1 MTDNERKAYIA
12 VVAPLVQKYA
22 PQFNIMVCSPI
33 IAQFCLECGYGTS
46 NKVKVILED
55 GTIEWRHNYA
65 GLKWRN
71 NRCAISNE
79 YFEEWTAEQ
88 NADKTYTNIVSRFCK
103 FKSLEDCVIGYF
115 QWTNIAKYSN
125 LKGVTV
131 PRTYLENIKAD
142 GYATSLKYVDNLMR
156 VIDDWNLTQYDT
168 IKDVETMARPCVCI
182 DAGHYAK
189 YNRCPGIPEYYESEV
204 MWRLHL
210 MQKKYLEQLGIDVIT
225 TRPNQAVDLALHERG
240 KKAENCN
247 LFISDHSNAV
257 GNGMNETIDYVAL
270 YHLTD
275 DNTTTCDDISKE
287 VSNKLAP
294 VIAEIMGVEDG
305 FKVLS
310 RKADNDRNSD
320 GIMNDNY
327 YGVLHGAR
335 LVNVPGIIIEHSF
348 HTNSNTVRWLLK
360 DDNLDKLAKA
370 EAECIASYLLKR
382 VVEADKV
389 VEKSEDTKENT
400 SNLYRVQLGAFS
412 VKDNAE
418 RLKNNVLANGIE
430 AIVVKIDN
438 LYKVQCGAFSV
449 KANAEKR
456 LEFVRAMGHKNAFIT
471 SQGGS
476 VINSKPQKTVTEIA
490 KEVIAGKWGN
500 GADRK
505 KKLEAAGYDYDEVQR
520 KVNELL

>member
-1 MTDNERKAYIA
+1 MSKIEFIKQVA
-12 VVAPLVQKYA
+12 VLVQKYA
-22 PQFNIMVCSPI
+22 PLFDIWVHSPV
-33 IAQFCLECGYGTS
+33 IAQFCLESKYGTS
-46 NKVKVILED
+46 NKVKVLLED
-55 GTIEWRHNYA
+55 GSIEWRHNYA

-88 NADKTYTNIVSRFCK
+88 NKDKSYTNIVSRFCK
-103 FKSLEDCVIGYF
+103 FNSLEDCVIGYF

-125 LKGVTV
+125 LKGVTD

-142 GYATSLKYVDNLMR
+142 GYATSHDYVDNVMR
-156 VIDDWNLTQYDT
+156 VIDDWNLTQYDNA
-168 IKDVETMARPCVCI
+168 KETEKVKPCVCI

-189 YNRCPGIPEYYESEV
+189 YNRSPGIPEYYESEV
-204 MWRLHL
+204 MWKLHL
-210 MQKKYLEQLGIDVIT
+210 LQKKYLEQLGIDVIT
-225 TRPNQAVDLALHERG
+225 TRENQKIDLALHERG
-240 KKAENCN
+240 RKAENCK

-270 YHLTD
+270 YHLTE

-287 VSNKLAP
+287 ISNKLAP

-305 FKVLS
+305 FRVLS
-310 RKADNDRNSD
+310 RKADNDRNKD

-327 YGVLHGAR
+327 YGVLNGAR
-335 LVNVPGIIIEHSF
+335 SVNVPGIIIEHGF
-348 HTNSNTVRWLLK
+348 HTNSKVVRWLLN

-382 VVEADKV
+382 EVEAHKV
-389 VEKSEDTKENT
+389 VEKAEDTKENT

-412 VKDNAE
+412 VKANAE
-418 RLKNNVLANGIE
+418 RLKNTVLANGID
-430 AIVVKIDN
+430 AIIVKIDN

-456 LEFVRAMGHKNAFIT
+456 LALVHGMGHKNAFIT

-476 VINSKPQKTVTEIA
+476 MINSNPQKTVTEIA
-490 KEVIAGKWGN
+490 KEVIAMKWSVYPE
-500 GADRK
+500 RK
-505 KKLEAAGYDYDEVQR
+505 KLLEAAGYDYDEVQR
-520 KVNELL
+520 EVNKLTKR